1 MTLELFPKKNIP
13 FDSLFDGRLRKFGI
27 TVLSNDPSG
36 GYSILVAPDGRKV
49 PVGCDLDGAARFG
62 AEMPISLVN
71 AIAVEFEIDCLETE
85 DAHYVLVQTHAQD
98 STAYMAEWF
107 AALRRCDYPLEPA
120 PYDHPAYGRLIER
133 LNLDYHH
140 AFDSAALHFIRRWQ
154 LDDQWSFVLNL
165 RDPKWAEL
173 FTVMVGIGFFVR
185 IGNRYQIQ
193 VPKPTSDDLS
203 DAILRLAQ
211 TEDAKGNLHPERFL
225 ATMTMNQA
233 SSLRDRAK
241 AMLKKLHEYCDE
253 DPVFAESHR
262 EEILD
267 SAHQY
272 NDAGSKTPPRP
283 RMSSD
288 EIEVFFAR
296 KRLEGAKIDPKTA
309 VVVRRH
315 AYVLDPYRVYEL
327 SDEEKCIGSTH
338 FVRGLDS
345 DIWVSEDDLP
355 IEILDAIRVRKEN

>member
-1 MTLELFPKKNIP
+1 LTLELFPNKNIS
-13 FDSLFDGRLRKFGI
+13 FESLFDGRLRKFGI

-36 GYSILVAPDGRKV
+36 GYRILVAPDGRKV

-62 AEMPISLVN
+62 AEMPISLMN
-71 AIAVEFEIDCLETE
+71 AIAAEFEIDHRETE

-98 STAYMAEWF
+98 SSAYMAEWF
-107 AALRRCDYPLEPA
+107 AALRRCDYPLKPA
-120 PYDHPAYGRLIER
+120 PYDHPAYSSLIER
-133 LNLDYHH
+133 LNLDHH
-140 AFDSAALHFIRRWQ
+140 YAFDSAALHFIRGWQ
-154 LDDQWSFVLNL
+154 QDDQWSFVLNL

-193 VPKPTSDDLS
+193 VPKPTIDDLS
-203 DAILRLAQ
+203 EAILRLAQ

-233 SSLRDRAK
+233 SSLRNRAK
-241 AMLKKLHEYCDE
+241 TMQKKLHEYCDE
-253 DPVFAESHR
+253 DPDLAESHR

-267 SAHQY
+267 SAQQC
-272 NDAGSKTPPRP
+272 NDGGSKKPPRL

-288 EIEVFFAR
+288 EIEVFLAR

-309 VVVRRH
+309 VVARRYT
-315 AYVLDPYRVYEL
+315 YVLDPYGVYEL

-338 FVRGLDS
+338 FFCRPDS
-345 DIWVSEDDLP
+345 DTWVSEDDLP
-355 IEILDAIRVRKEN
+355 NEILDAIRVRKEN